1 MNTKNVTTITLW
13 VNRVV
18 AAIVAVLIFTLPRLL
33 DWYGDQLGYKPY
45 PEDMVGIAVC
55 YDLCAVAM
63 LIALWNVDKLLRN
76 ILAGN
81 VFIPENVKRV
91 RRVVWCCAA
100 VALICFAATSFV
112 LPMLIFAI
120 IMSFLCM
127 AINVAACVL
136 DAAVAIREEN
146 DLTI

>member
-1 MNTKNVTTITLW
+1 MNTKKITVITLW
-13 VNRVV
+13 VNR
-18 AAIVAVLIFTLPRLL
+18 IVALIVTILIFTLPSLL
-33 DWYGDQLGYKPY
+33 DWYGDLLGYKPY
-45 PEDMVGIAVC
+45 PEDLVGLSVA

-63 LIALWNVDKLLRN
+63 LIALWNVDKLLRS
-76 ILAGN
+76 ILAGE
-81 VFIPENVKRV
+81 VFVPANVKRV

-100 VALICFAATSFV
+100 VAVICFAATSFV

-136 DAAVAIREEN
+136 NAAVAIREEN

>member
-1 MNTKNVTTITLW
+1 MNTKKITTITLW
-13 VNRVV
+13 IDRVV
-18 AAIVAVLIFTLPRLL
+18 ALIVTALVFTLPQLL
-33 DWYGDQLGYKPY
+33 EWYGDLLGYKPY

-76 ILAGN
+76 ILAGR
-81 VFIPENVKRV
+81 VFVPENVKRV

-100 VALICFAATSFV
+100 VALVCFAATSFV

-127 AINVAACVL
+127 AINVASCVL
-136 DAAVAIREEN
+136 QAAVVIREEN

>member
-1 MNTKNVTTITLW
+1 MKTKKITRITLW
-13 VNRVV
+13 VNRLV
-18 AAIVAVLIFTLPRLL
+18 AVIVAVLIFTLPALL
-33 DWYGDQLGYKPY
+33 DWYSGLLGYRPY
-45 PEDMVGIAVC
+45 EEDLVGLTIS

-63 LIALWNVDKLLRN
+63 LIALWNVDKLLRS
-76 ILAGN
+76 ILAGQ
-81 VFIPENVKRV
+81 VFIPANVKRV

-100 VALICFAATSFV
+100 VAAICFAATSFV
-112 LPMLIFAI
+112 LPMVIFAI